1 MSSILRNV
9 ALLANLVFWLV
20 SCSPGGD
27 DQLKASFGQ
36 EFTLRVGRTAS
47 VNDGEV
53 VIKFES
59 VTGDSRCPKGVTCI
73 WAGEA
78 RCQMQVTSKGSP
90 ANVSFTAAGGT
101 DGYSRSVFNNYT
113 ADFKLEPYP
122 EAGKQ
127 IAGNEYLMLLRIT
140 RLGPES

>member
-1 MSSILRNV
+1 MPL
-9 ALLANLVFWLV
+9 
-20 SCSPGGD
+20 
-27 DQLKASFGQ
+27 
-36 EFTLRVGRTAS
+36 GRTAS

-59 VTGDSRCPKGVTCI
+59 VTGDSRCPNGVFCV

-78 RCQMQVTSKGSP
+78 RCQMQITSKGSTS
-90 ANVSFTAAGGT
+90 NVSFTAAGGA
-101 DGYSRSVFNNYT
+101 DGYSRSVFKSYA

-127 IAGNEYLMLLRIT
+127 IGGNEYRMQLRIT
-140 RLGPES
+140 RLGAES